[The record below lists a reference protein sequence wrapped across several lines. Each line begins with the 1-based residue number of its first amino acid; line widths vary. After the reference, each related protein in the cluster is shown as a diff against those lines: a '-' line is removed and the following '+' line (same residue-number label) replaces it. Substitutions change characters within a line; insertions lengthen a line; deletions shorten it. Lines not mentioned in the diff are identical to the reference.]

1 MIRRLASFFCS
12 LPWQT
17 SALRGLWV
25 LLFFIL
31 PGGLFAE
38 PIKLN
43 QEASPIGLTRTGT
56 VLAWAEGRPL
66 LAVGEEAKV
75 QLFDFGA
82 EIGRELQDLDLPPG
96 EKVRSLL
103 FLSDGQIIFGTSSG
117 KISVWN
123 PSIPNSVASQ
133 LKTSHKGDVV
143 TLALGKEHNRL
154 ASVGK
159 DGKLIVWKDGLM
171 NTAAAVAQ
179 DLTHVLG
186 LTFFEAENGE
196 ERIAWV
202 NENNELWHWNF
213 DKKNKDNLIDLRSH
227 FGKSVEMDLE
237 KAVFT
242 RSGKGAAMLLAEV
255 RFPTSAAITYHLLL
269 FEVKTGRFLKKLGEY
284 KYPIT
289 AICLEGS
296 LASAVIRGQLY
307 TWQLSEMAAVPA
319 GGLMEASR
327 EAEITVGPDI
337 EKMAWEKKGRFLAA
351 LMSGRQIQVWKASGA
366 IKSPFE
372 KIPEKKEEPPR
383 LSQKSD
389 TVAKVLNSPFEESL
403 SYQKKTSKPPPFPQK
418 DSTKIAKKDTAPI
431 QPELS
436 MKDTSKAQPLSTS
449 PLNEPSGTDRNT
461 LFVVLMVG
469 VGAGLAGLFWMGMLW
484 KKRAALPKS
493 KPFPYVSPGEQATV
507 VAPRKN
513 PTPPRQ
519 LRMPEEEDFTGHFLE
534 KYRIDKK
541 LAEGGMGMVFRA
553 TDSDLNRSVIIK
565 TFIFKKDEE
574 LLNRFLREAQ
584 AAANLKHPNIVV
596 IHTIERSFDPPFI
609 VMEDLGDVDLG
620 KLLEQKKKLSLG
632 ETVRYLKPVA
642 EALDFAHQQG
652 VVHRDIKPSNLMIS
666 PEGVV
671 KVVDFGVAKQVTSRL
686 TKAGYILGTPGYMS
700 PEQWKGG
707 DVNGQ
712 SDLYSLAVV
721 AFELFSGRLPFSGDT
736 PALMFKVLTE
746 PPPMLPELVKEIPLE
761 IAAVVS
767 KALSKEPH
775 ERHQSCVE
783 FVNLLTS
790 A

>member
-1 MIRRLASFFCS
+1 MIRKLASFFCG
-12 LPWQT
+12 LPWQAP
-17 SALRGLWV
+17 ALMRLWV
-25 LLFFIL
+25 LLFFIP
-31 PGGLFAE
+31 PGRLFAE

-56 VLAWAEGRPL
+56 ALAWAEGRPL
-66 LAVGEEAKV
+66 LAVGEEGKI
-75 QLFDFGA
+75 QLFDFSA
-82 EIGRELQDLDLPPG
+82 EIGRKLQDLDLPPS
-96 EKVRSLL
+96 EKVKFLL

-133 LKTSHKGDVV
+133 LKGSHKGDVV
-143 TLALGKEHNRL
+143 ALALDKNRSRL

-171 NTAAAVAQ
+171 NPAAAVAQ

-213 DKKNKDNLIDLRSH
+213 DKKNKDNVIDLRSH
-227 FGKSVEMDLE
+227 FGKSVEMDLQ
-237 KAVFT
+237 KAAFT
-242 RSGKGAAMLLAEV
+242 RLDKGPVILLAEA
-255 RFPTSAAITYHLLL
+255 RFPTSTATTYQLLL
-269 FEVKTGRFLKKLGEY
+269 FEVKTGRLLKKLGEY

-289 AICLEGS
+289 AIGLEGS
-296 LASAVIRGQLY
+296 LVSAIIRGQLY
-307 TWQLSEMAAVPA
+307 TWQLSEMADVPA
-319 GGLMEASR
+319 NGLIEASQ
-327 EAEITVGPDI
+327 EAQITVGPNI

-372 KIPEKKEEPPR
+372 KNPEKKEEPPR

-389 TVAKVLNSPFEESL
+389 TAAKVPNSPLEESL
-403 SYQKKTSKPPPFPQK
+403 SYQKKTSKPTLLPPK
-418 DSTKIAKKDTAPI
+418 DSTKIAKKDTTSI

-436 MKDTSKAQPLSTS
+436 TKDTSKAQPLSTS

-469 VGAGLAGLFWMGMLW
+469 VGAGLAGLVWMVMLW
-484 KKRAALPKS
+484 RKRPALPKR
-493 KPFPYVSPGEQATV
+493 KAFANVSSREPATV
-507 VAPRKN
+507 VAPRKK

-519 LRMPEEEDFTGHFLE
+519 LRMSEEEDFTGHFLG

-553 TDSDLNRSVIIK
+553 TDSDLSRSVIIK

-596 IHTIERSFDPPFI
+596 IHTIERSSDPPFI

-620 KLLEQKKKLSLG
+620 DLLEQKKKLSLG
-632 ETVRYLKPVA
+632 ETVQYLKPVA

-666 PEGVV
+666 PQGVI

-707 DVNGQ
+707 GVNGQ
-712 SDLYSLAVV
+712 SDQYSLAVV
-721 AFELFSGRLPFSGDT
+721 AFELLSGRLPFSGDT

-746 PPPMLPELVKEIPLE
+746 VPPMLPELVKEIPPP
-761 IAAVVS
+761 IAAVVN
-767 KALSKEPH
+767 KGLSKEPQ
-775 ERHQSCVE
+775 ERYQSCIE
-783 FVNLLTS
+783 FVNLLSS